1 MLKLIES
8 FIPIKN
14 QIEDKY
20 KDIVVGE
27 VAGCPA
33 YEPIVK
39 DFYKKLDELNLKN
52 KDKLN
57 SLLSGNK
64 LYAVVEYTND
74 DFPLFEYK
82 NLIAENINIYQQYCD
97 SDNNN
102 TFRYESKLCYLYDA
116 LIDLG
121 RIFSM
126 EIPDKLRLEV
136 LKNKF
141 GYLDRVDKIRDL
153 PKFSRL
159 LKLLY
164 DDIKGYFRI
173 NYSNDKLIA
182 KLSDM
187 FSRKAEK
194 YIMELSTEA
203 RDMITASV
211 SNNYTSCFDIKR
223 NACNCASVNYLALD
237 NNTAILKIYKYNDDN
252 LAKMKLGCM
261 DFVDSVARRY
271 INFGIKDNDIVQFSL
286 GRAYPDDKVLNA
298 KDLGDII
305 QTLISTKLDSYY
317 FDYILTYGK
326 DYVGYKDF
334 NKSGNYTRYANENN
348 LVKSHI
354 GNCGCLFIDKN
365 NTVRYSKQ
373 CNGERLRSESL
384 FFINDPEDYDYDEDD
399 DYNIAEDFVS
409 FNDEGMPEFVSVD
422 DLITSIA
429 TNSVSTQNI
438 IRIDNEGI
446 HYEDGT
452 TIPTSQ
458 IGLAIPTNF
467 QTQYIT
473 INGREDNN

>member
-14 QIEDKY
+14 QVEDKY

-27 VAGCPA
+27 VAGCSA
-33 YEPIVK
+33 YDPIIK

-57 SLLSGNK
+57 TLLNGNK
-64 LYAVVEYTND
+64 LYAIVEYTND
-74 DFPLFEYK
+74 EFPYWEYC
-82 NLIAENINIYQQYCD
+82 NLINDNINVYKQYTD
-97 SDNNN
+97 DNCGIFRFETKLSYLNN
-102 TFRYESKLCYLYDA
+102 A
-116 LIDLG
+116 LRDLG
-121 RIFSM
+121 TIFSM
-126 EIPDKLRLEV
+126 EIDDNSKLEL
-136 LKNKF
+136 LKNKY
-141 GYLDRVDKIRDL
+141 GYLDRIDKIRNM

-164 DDIKGYFRI
+164 DDIKSYFRI
-173 NYSNDKLIA
+173 DYSNDKLIA

-187 FSRKAEK
+187 FSRKSEK

-237 NNTAILKIYKYNDDN
+237 NDTAILKIYKYNDDN

-261 DFVDSVARRY
+261 DFVDSVSRRY
-271 INFGIKDNDIVQFSL
+271 INFGIKDNNIVQFSL
-286 GRAYPDDKVLNA
+286 GRAYPDDNILNV
-298 KDLGDII
+298 KDMSDII
-305 QTLISTKLDSYY
+305 QTLISTKLNEYCIDYY
-317 FDYILTYGK
+317 LTYGK

-334 NKSGNYTRYANENN
+334 NKSGNYTRYSREYD
-348 LVKSHI
+348 LIKSHI

-365 NTVRYSKQ
+365 NVVRYSKK

-399 DYNIAEDFVS
+399 GYDITED
-409 FNDEGMPEFVSVD
+409 FNDEEIQELNGNTN
-422 DLITSIA
+422 ITSTIISG
-429 TNSVSTQNI
+429 NSYIPSIVY
-438 IRIDNEGI
+438 IDNEVV
-446 HYEDGT
+446 HYSDGT
-452 TIPTSQ
+452 TIPLTNVG
-458 IGLAIPTNF
+458 IAMPTF
-467 QTQYIT
+467 QTTYIT
-473 INGREDNN
+473 VDDRRDNN